1 MPTDEEKRKKQTE
14 ATRRYRQRVGFYS
27 ESQKQAIKKYQ
38 NKIRDIAKQV
48 MHRELCNVETQ
59 TEDT

>member
-1 MPTDEEKRKKQTE
+1 MPSEEEKRKKRAE
-14 ATRRYRQRVGFYS
+14 AMKRYRQRVGYYS

-38 NKIRDIAKQV
+38 SKIRDIAKQV

-59 TEDT
+59 TE

>member
-1 MPTDEEKRKKQTE
+1 MPSEEEKRKKRAE
-14 ATRRYRQRVGFYS
+14 AMKRYRQRVGYYS

-38 NKIRDIAKQV
+38 SKIRDIAKHV
-48 MHRELCNVETQ
+48 MHRELCNAETQ

>member
-14 ATRRYRQRVGFYS
+14 ATGCYRQRVGYYS

-38 NKIRDIAKQV
+38 SKIRDISKHV

-59 TEDT
+59 TEV